1 MMLAKE
7 NWDDLSWAADVL
19 AGNGDEH
26 DEARCACNLLE
37 VLMIHGAT
45 QKIRQKASALL
56 AGSVETAA

>member
-1 MMLAKE
+1 MTLMKE

-26 DEARCACNLLE
+26 DEARCARNMLE
-37 VLMIHGAT
+37 ILMTHGAT

-56 AGSVETAA
+56 AGSVESAA